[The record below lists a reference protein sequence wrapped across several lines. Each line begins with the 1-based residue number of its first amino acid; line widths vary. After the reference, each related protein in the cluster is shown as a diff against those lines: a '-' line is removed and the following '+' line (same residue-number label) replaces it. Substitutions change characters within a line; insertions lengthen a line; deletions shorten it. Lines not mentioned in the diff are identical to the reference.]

1 MLETDCLTVDG
12 DSCAD
17 FALRVTDDECEPYI
31 ARGGTAYIQR
41 GAVISDGDVGL
52 FFDGHRAV
60 IRQYCEDWAGNAH
73 LLTLNRRRAGGD
85 ILLPAGEGRPVCCF
99 GRVLLDREVPLPR
112 R

>member
-52 FFDGHRAV
+52 F
-60 IRQYCEDWAGNAH
+60 
-73 LLTLNRRRAGGD
+73 LTGTAPLYASTARTG
-85 ILLPAGEGRPVCCF
+85 PVT
-99 GRVLLDREVPLPR
+99 PIS
-112 R
+112 